1 MKYTASRLSE
11 GNTLFPPVIE
21 TETEGLYVTIPGFFK
36 NKKTFIAYS
45 EISSFEIDS
54 PFIGFAT
61 ITFMASNVKVKVH
74 GLSSSDAR
82 SIERTIKDG
91 KSGKLARIEK
101 TKRDRE
107 MRLEEYRSRRKRDR
121 SDDDEPQKTS
131 SRTKTTS
138 KTKASSKVKK
148 SKLQS
153 EVNNEEDAYYNE
165 NDGNNSEND
174 SSNKENTI
182 FNKKNNGYNEKN
194 NRHTEKD
201 NDSDEDKIKYDF
213 HTEKEKIDL
222 KFYNKQKELEFENQ
236 KKQQKIENAK
246 KELEK
251 GGNKAIYYAK
261 MFWISLDK
269 PWKKIALSFVLL
281 LIIWLVSDFATQS
294 SDRKKLLETN
304 SAVLELYTK
313 AKTEIQNKNIEKAQ
327 LILEDLNSTINST
340 SISNEFLSEELSNFK
355 KDWNSKKKEIKEE
368 IAQIN
373 SDKPN
378 TKKKR
383 SLN

>member
-1 MKYTASRLSE
+1 MPKTKNMKYTASRLSE

-91 KSGKLARIEK
+91 KSGKLARMEK
-101 TKRDRE
+101 IKTDRE
-107 MRLEEYRSRRKRDR
+107 MRREEYRSRRKRDK
-121 SDDDEPQKTS
+121 SDDEEPPKTS
-131 SRTKTTS
+131 SKKKTSS
-138 KTKASSKVKK
+138 KTKSSSKVKA

-153 EVNNEEDAYYNE
+153 DVFNEGDTSYSENEINNNEK
-165 NDGNNSEND
+165 D
-174 SSNKENTI
+174 SSNK
-182 FNKKNNGYNEKN
+182 KNNEYNEEN
-194 NRHTEKD
+194 NKFTEKTKD
-201 NDSDEDKIKYDF
+201 NNEDEIKYDF
-213 HTEKEKIDL
+213 DTEKEKIDL
-222 KFYNKQKELEFENQ
+222 KFYNKQKEFEFENQ
-236 KKQQKIENAK
+236 KKQQKIDNAK
-246 KELEK
+246 KELET

-294 SDRKKLLETN
+294 SDRKKMLETN

-327 LILEDLNSTINST
+327 LILEELNSTINST
-340 SISNEFLSEELSNFK
+340 SISNEFLSEELSNLK
-355 KDWNSKKKEIKEE
+355 KDWNSKKKEIKDE

-378 TKKKR
+378 TKRKR
-383 SLN
+383 NSN

>member
-82 SIERTIKDG
+82 NIERTIKDG

-131 SRTKTTS
+131 SRTKSSS
-138 KTKASSKVKK
+138 KTKASSKVKT

-165 NDGNNSEND
+165 NDSNNSERDNG
-174 SSNKENTI
+174 
-182 FNKKNNGYNEKN
+182 NKKHNGYSEKN

-201 NDSDEDKIKYDF
+201 NDNDEDEIKYDF
-213 HTEKEKIDL
+213 DTEKEKIDL

-236 KKQQKIENAK
+236 KKQQKIDNAK

-281 LIIWLVSDFATQS
+281 LIIWLASDFATQS

-378 TKKKR
+378 TKRKR
-383 SLN
+383 NSN

>member
-82 SIERTIKDG
+82 NIERTIKDG

-131 SRTKTTS
+131 SRTKSSS
-138 KTKASSKVKK
+138 KTKASSKVKT

-165 NDGNNSEND
+165 NDSNNSERDNG
-174 SSNKENTI
+174 
-182 FNKKNNGYNEKN
+182 NKKHNGYSEKN

-201 NDSDEDKIKYDF
+201 NDNDEDEIKYDF
-213 HTEKEKIDL
+213 DTEKEKIDL

-236 KKQQKIENAK
+236 KKQQKIDNAK
-246 KELEK
+246 KELK
-251 GGNKAIYYAK
+251 TGGNKAIYYAK

-327 LILEDLNSTINST
+327 LILEELNSTINST
-340 SISNEFLSEELSNFK
+340 SISNEFLSEELSNLK
-355 KDWNSKKKEIKEE
+355 KDWNSKKKEIKDE

-378 TKKKR
+378 TKRKR
-383 SLN
+383 NSN